1 MTPYDWQI
9 SLGQRA
15 EFAQE
20 RLSSGIPA
28 VAVSLESGLLCVSL
42 RRQTPKV
49 YDVYDRLLMSA
60 MGVQSDVDALRVAAI
75 EFCHQEGYRRSED
88 DVTILRVAAA
98 LAQSMRRAYSDLRSM
113 PVLAQALLA
122 EVGAKPEMDRYS
134 ILTYEGDF
142 SELTDSAVLA
152 GTVEAAEQLE
162 KTLDGISASTKPEAA
177 AKKLEAAIREVVGEA
192 AESLKVDA
200 ALLDRSGGERAFK
213 RLSG

>member
-20 RLSSGIPA
+20 RLSGGIPA
-28 VAVSLESGLLCVSL
+28 VAVSLDAGLLCVSL

-49 YDVYDRLLMSA
+49 YEVYDRLMMSA

-88 DVTILRVAAA
+88 DVTIQRVAAA
-98 LAQSMRRAYSDLRSM
+98 LAQSMRRSYSDLRSM
-113 PVLAQALLA
+113 PVLAQALLC
-122 EVGAKPEMDRYS
+122 EVGDKPEADRYS

-142 SELTDSAVLA
+142 SEKTDSAVLA
-152 GTVEAAEQLE
+152 GSADTLEQVEKVAASL
-162 KTLDGISASTKPEAA
+162 GANSKPETA
-177 AKKLEAAIREVVGEA
+177 AKKLEAAIRDAVGEK
-192 AESLKVDA
+192 AESLKADA
-200 ALLDRSGGERAFK
+200 ALLDRSGQARAFS
-213 RLSG
+213 RLS